1 VRDMLS
7 DDMNVLW
14 FKLRPYVPTL
24 NAVWQKENATFSSD
38 MWKIAQSEMQNTA
51 RARPATPGFREYED
65 ILRVTLRDMQ
75 SGGNVK
81 DMLTA
86 AAQKIDREIAKYKG

>member
-1 VRDMLS
+1 MRRARTLQSGGRARDRHAPRS
-7 DDMNVLW
+7 
-14 FKLRPYVPTL
+14 PG
-24 NAVWQKENATFSSD
+24 
-38 MWKIAQSEMQNTA
+38 TA
-51 RARPATPGFREYED
+51 LARPATPGFREYED

-81 DMLTA
+81 DQLTA